1 MRLLPVLLAGAT
13 FAGGTSA
20 YAADA
25 LKFGP
30 PPSWVVPQPV
40 PTNVKATDAPIA
52 VLLTDEQIALD
63 PGKVTTYRDGVLKI
77 QTPQGLAAGNISL
90 EWDPA
95 TETLTVNKL
104 NIIRDGKVIDV
115 LASGQTFTTL
125 RRETNLDA
133 ATLDGTLT
141 ATIQPEGL
149 QQGDEL
155 EIATTREHS
164 DPVLKDHVQADFA
177 DWNDVRIESGHAKL
191 SWPEAM
197 KVSLKE
203 WPSLPPAHKEVR
215 DGRTVVELS
224 GTGMDPIVAPD
235 GAPLRFKIGRVGE
248 ASDFAS
254 WDQVAQLMLPLYQK
268 AAVIPASGPLHDEV
282 EKIRS
287 ASSDPKVRAAQA
299 LALVQ
304 DRVRYVALL
313 MGQGGYVPA
322 SAETTWSRRFGDCK
336 AKSTLLLAIL
346 HSLGIEAEPV
356 LVQAGSGDVVADE
369 LPMLDAFN
377 HVMVRAHIG
386 GKIYWLDGT
395 REGDSS
401 LDGIQVPDFGWVLPL
416 TANAT
421 LVHLVPPLLE
431 QPSQERHVEVDA
443 SDGVYAPAAV
453 SIKEIYRGDR
463 AVSMNNDYSAA
474 SAEQRDNSMREE
486 AKGFFDTFTVKSS
499 SIQFDKPSRTLTIS
513 IDGTAKINWKDG
525 WAYVPTSTIAFDADF
540 ERPAGPNQMV
550 PFNVTYPSFDKDV
563 AILRLPHGVAAEQKI
578 SAPVHQTLAGIEYER
593 SETVDGDTLTV
604 ESSERSLVPEVAYQD
619 AIAAETKLRALYKD
633 DVYIK
638 VPDSYRATAADLP
651 VLAEQVPT
659 SADDYVMRGWRYLE
673 AGKYDEA
680 LADFSQT
687 LKLDPNN
694 KWALADRGLA
704 HIWKRQFDEGE
715 KDFAAAEAQKAD
727 PAALAEGR
735 GLEAELKGDCP
746 QAIDYYTQ
754 SLAKQAGDP
763 FSLTHRAMCDS
774 SLSNYDA
781 AIADFTTIIAHDPK
795 NSAAFAGRAVVE
807 ANKHEFDA
815 AKKDIAA
822 AEALNSNPQGI
833 ATAKA
838 HLAMKMGDTAGV
850 LAVESK
856 WIADNPKD
864 GSRYASRADTYWRNG
879 KMDLALADSD
889 QAIALGYK
897 NPQQRLLRANIFKI
911 QGKND
916 LVAKEADLL
925 VQENPTSDFAF
936 VAAAKS
942 YAALGQREK
951 AMQLFGKALERKPT
965 ALIYVNRAQ
974 VRPASDTEGK
984 IADLDEAIKLDP
996 YNSDALVLKAQLLSK
1011 QGKTAEALA
1020 VLDSLPKDFSVQS
1033 WGRTERA
1040 VLLFKVGRKA
1050 DSDRAFADLESDAKS
1065 ASDFNHLCWTK
1076 ATRDIFLDSAL
1087 KDCQQALKLSPGTAA
1102 YEDSLGMVLLKLGK
1116 LDDALKAYTD
1126 AIAKGSGSDSLM
1138 GRAFVY
1144 ARKGDTA
1151 HAAADA
1157 AAARK
1162 AYPRIDE
1169 TFADYGLKLDPA
1181 VSDKANAI
1189 ARTQTPTDKPPIKAA
1204 DLKVVSITQH

>member
-1 MRLLPVLLAGAT
+1 MRLLPVLLAGAALT
-13 FAGGTSA
+13 GGTSA

-25 LKFGP
+25 LKFGA

-164 DPVLKDHVQADFA
+164 DPVLKEHVQADFA

-224 GTGMDPIVAPD
+224 GTGMDPVVAPD

-254 WDQVAQLMLPLYQK
+254 WDQVAQLMLPLYQE

-377 HVMVRAHIG
+377 HVMVRAHIA
-386 GKIYWLDGT
+386 GKTYWLDGT

-421 LVHLVPPLLE
+421 LVHLVPPPLE

-443 SDGVYAPAAV
+443 SEGVYAPAAV

-540 ERPAGPNQMV
+540 ERPAGPNQMA

-563 AILRLPHGVAAEQKI
+563 AILRLPHGVAAGQKI

-593 SETVDGDTLTV
+593 SETVDGETLTV
-604 ESSERSLVPEVAYQD
+604 ESSERSVAPEIAYKDAVAAQP
-619 AIAAETKLRALYKD
+619 KLRALYKN
-633 DVYIK
+633 DVYVQI
-638 VPDSYRATAADLP
+638 PDSYNATEKDLP
-651 VLAEQVPT
+651 ALAEQTPA
-659 SADDYVMRGWRYLE
+659 SADEYVDRGDAFLDHGRN
-673 AGKYDEA
+673 DEA
-680 LADFSQT
+680 IADYT
-687 LKLDPNN
+687 AALKLDANDE
-694 KWALADRGLA
+694 WALADRGVA
-704 HIWKRQFDEGE
+704 YVWKRQFDEAA
-715 KDFAAAEAQKAD
+715 KDFDAADKVKAGNVVTLRGRALMAEFKHDCAQAVD
-727 PAALAEGR
+727 F
-735 GLEAELKGDCP
+735 
-746 QAIDYYTQ
+746 YTQ
-754 SLAKQAGDP
+754 SLAKERNTFAL
-763 FSLTHRAMCDS
+763 SHRATCEAQ
-774 SLSNYDA
+774 LS
-781 AIADFTTIIAHDPK
+781 K
-795 NSAAFAGRAVVE
+795 
-807 ANKHEFDA
+807 FDA
-815 AKKDIAA
+815 
-822 AEALNSNPQGI
+822 
-833 ATAKA
+833 
-838 HLAMKMGDTAGV
+838 
-850 LAVESK
+850 
-856 WIADNPKD
+856 
-864 GSRYASRADTYWRNG
+864 
-879 KMDLALADSD
+879 ALADSAEVLKD
-889 QAIALGYK
+889 DPNDTDLRI
-897 NPQQRLLRANIFKI
+897 LRANILLRR
-911 QGKND
+911 GD
-916 LVAKEADLL
+916 HEGVAAEADAMIR
-925 VQENPTSDFAF
+925 NDPRSDGAL
-936 VAAAKS
+936 VAAANS
-942 YAALGQREK
+942 YAAIGQREK
-951 AMQLFGKALERKPT
+951 AMQLFDRALAIKPT
-965 ALIYVNRAQ
+965 ALIYISRVAA
-974 VRPASDTEGK
+974 RPADDSAGRM
-984 IADLDEAIKLDP
+984 ADVEAALKLEPGNLDA
-996 YNSDALVLKAQLLSK
+996 SAVKADLLSK
-1011 QGKTAEALA
+1011 QGKYADALA
-1020 VLDSLPKDFSVQS
+1020 VLDQLPKPELEKRWV
-1033 WGRTERA
+1033 RTERA
-1040 VLLFKVGRKA
+1040 ILLHKA
-1050 DSDRAFADLESDAKS
+1050 GKEQDAEKEFVS
-1065 ASDFNHLCWTK
+1065 LASQAKTATDYNDLCWTE
-1076 ATRDIFLDSAL
+1076 ATHDMVLESAL
-1087 KDCQQALKLSPGTAA
+1087 QECLTALKMNPESGPIL
-1102 YEDSLGMVLLKLGK
+1102 DSLGMAFLKLGR
-1116 LDDALKAYTD
+1116 LDEALDAYNK
-1126 AIAKGSGSDSLM
+1126 AIAKETGADSLM

-1144 ARKGDTA
+1144 ARKGDQA
-1151 HAAADA
+1151 HADADA

-1162 AYPRIDE
+1162 MAPEIDE
-1169 TFADYGLKLDPA
+1169 IFADYGLKFDQAPARTATVKAGTKPDPA
-1181 VSDKANAI
+1181 DVPAAKKVASVSM
-1189 ARTQTPTDKPPIKAA
+1189 TP
-1204 DLKVVSITQH
+1204 H